1 MQGKKN
7 EKTTS
12 VKTDQYFVYLIVFSV
27 LISIIIAIFAIL
39 KKSKITNTLWADIP
53 IRIIFFLICAIVIFY
68 IQVLLITI
76 SYHLVK
82 VIKESLKR
90 FIVRKQ
96 YSLYFK
102 RFDSM
107 LPGES
112 IDINNIENKE
122 QFLKAANIYIDYKYV
137 RWGILNTPKH
147 QISSDQNTFYRH

>member
-1 MQGKKN
+1 MQNK
-7 EKTTS
+7 KTTS
-12 VKTDQYFVYLIVFSV
+12 VKTDQYLVFLIVFSV
-27 LISIIIAIFAIL
+27 IISIIITILAIL
-39 KKSKITNTLWADIP
+39 KKSKITSTLWADIP

-76 SYHLVK
+76 SHYLIK
-82 VIKESLKR
+82 VLKEGLKR
-90 FIVRKQ
+90 VIVRKQ

-122 QFLKAANIYIDYKYV
+122 QFLKAANIYIDYKYIK
-137 RWGILNTPKH
+137 WGILSTPKH
-147 QISSDQNTFYRH
+147 GISSDQNTFYRH